1 MHRLGVFLGLLH
13 DFVVRLP
20 AEREPARAI
29 DDFLHTDLPG
39 PVVCVTAGNIVARH
53 CRIFAESLQPMATRL
68 YLTGRMAIEHDG
80 AIRVDEKD
88 LPGRQGRL
96 GFAFLVAHRRVPV
109 LREAL
114 VDALWPDGAEPE
126 SDTAFSAI
134 LSRLRALLKKAGLAD
149 SAILADRG
157 SVSLQLPGD
166 IWIDLE
172 AAANAID
179 LCDGALRRG
188 DRAAAWGH
196 ANVAIVI
203 AKRPFLQGEDAP
215 WITGWRQKVQAILV
229 RALHGLV
236 TISADNG
243 EPAVAIQHAEE
254 ILEIEPYRET
264 AYQELMRLHA
274 AMGNRAEALLVFSR
288 CRDRLKTELG
298 TTPSAK
304 TIDVWKAIERG

>member
-1 MHRLGVFLGLLH
+1 M
-13 DFVVRLP
+13 
-20 AEREPARAI
+20 
-29 DDFLHTDLPG
+29 T
-39 PVVCVTAGNIVARH
+39 
-53 CRIFAESLQPMATRL
+53 RI

-80 AIRVDEKD
+80 VVRVDEKD

-96 GFAFLVAHRRVPV
+96 GFAFLMAHRRVPV

-114 VDALWPDGAEPE
+114 VDALWPDGDEPD
-126 SDTAFSAI
+126 SDTSFSAI
-134 LSRLRALLKKAGLAD
+134 LSRLRGLLKKSGLTDA
-149 SAILADRG
+149 AIVADRG

-166 IWIDLE
+166 VWVDLE

-215 WITGWRQKVQAILV
+215 WIAGWRQKLQAILV
-229 RALHGLV
+229 RALQALV
-236 TISADNG
+236 AISAENG
-243 EPAVAIQHAEE
+243 EPSVAIQHAEE

-274 AMGNRAEALLVFSR
+274 SMGNRAEAMLVFSR
-288 CRDRLKTELG
+288 CRDRLKTELS

-304 TIDVWKAIERG
+304 TLDVWRAIEREE